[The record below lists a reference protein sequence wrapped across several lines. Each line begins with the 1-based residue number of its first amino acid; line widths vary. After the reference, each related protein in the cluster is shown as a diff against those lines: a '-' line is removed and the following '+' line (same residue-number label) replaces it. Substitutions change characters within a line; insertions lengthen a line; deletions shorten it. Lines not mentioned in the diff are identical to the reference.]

1 MDKVEVLRELLADTN
16 KVTAFCGAGI
26 STASGIPDFRSPHG
40 LWQRFKPPNFQAFLR
55 DESERERYWEFHR
68 LTFGEM
74 EAAQPNPAHRALAA
88 LEEKGKLIGLITQNV
103 DGLHHRA
110 GNSPDK
116 LVELH
121 GTVWFSR
128 CLNCGREWKTRQI
141 LDRVEA
147 GEKVPRCDACEGLI
161 KPATVSFGQSLSEE
175 DLHKAARWTGEAE
188 VFLALGSSL
197 TVYPAAGFPAMAA
210 QEGAKLVIINAE
222 ATPLDSMAAMVIND
236 RVDEVLP
243 RVI

>member
-1 MDKVEVLRELLADTN
+1 MLAST
-16 KVTAFCGAGI
+16 KKITAFCGAGI
-26 STASGIPDFRSPHG
+26 STASGIPDFRSPGG
-40 LWQRFKPPNFQAFLR
+40 LWQRFKPPDFQSFLR

-74 EAAQPNPAHRALAA
+74 EAAQPNPAHQALAE
-88 LEEKGKLIGLITQNV
+88 LEKQDRLIGVITQNV

-110 GNSPDK
+110 GNSR

-128 CLNCGREWKTRQI
+128 CLSCGREWKTRAI

-147 GEKVPRCDACEGLI
+147 GDKVPRCDSCEGLI
-161 KPATVSFGQSLSEE
+161 KPATISFGQSLSEE
-175 DLHKAARWTGEAE
+175 AIDTAARWTGQAE

-210 QEGAKLVIINAE
+210 QHGAKLVIINAE
-222 ATPLDSMAAMVIND
+222 ATPLDSLAELVIND

>member
-1 MDKVEVLRELLADTN
+1 MDKVDRLRELLAATDRI
-16 KVTAFCGAGI
+16 TAFTGAGV
-26 STASGIPDFRSPHG
+26 STASGIPDFRSPDG
-40 LWQRFKPPNFQAFLR
+40 LWQRFKPPDFQAFLR
-55 DESERERYWEFHR
+55 SEDERERYWEFHS
-68 LTFGEM
+68 LTFGEI
-74 EAAQPNPAHRALAA
+74 ESAQPNPAHSALAD
-88 LEEKGKLIGLITQNV
+88 LEKQGRLIGLITQNV

-110 GNSPDK
+110 GNTR

-128 CLNCGREWKTRQI
+128 CLSCGRKWTTREV

-147 GEKVPRCDACEGLI
+147 GDKAPRCDACQGLI
-161 KPATVSFGQSLSEE
+161 KPATVSFGQSLPEE
-175 DLHKAARWTGEAE
+175 ALSTAARWTHQAE
-188 VFLALGSSL
+188 VFLSLGSSL

-210 QEGAKLVIINAE
+210 QQGAKLVIINAE
-222 ATPLDSMAAMVIND
+222 PTPLDSLAALVIND